1 MDWSTKL
8 PSEEM
13 IHRAWDYTTKVLL
26 DPRTDQLYD
35 FPVDDVRECPLPE
48 ETARSWP
55 NPCGYATGTE
65 DAMIHAGTML
75 DACLCR
81 YEMEEDEESC
91 MAAHRLVAG
100 MLRCAFA
107 SDVKG
112 FLPRG
117 VMPADGKSHYID
129 SSRDQY
135 TLFVFGAFRYLH
147 STICTE
153 KERVGLTKA
162 LIEIAQRAQQN
173 VIPENNFDMLRED
186 GGATLV
192 NIMWGNSLGNHEYC
206 RLPMIYLAA
215 WDASKDE
222 HWLMMY
228 RKIREEAYQKSLPMQ
243 GCWHLYTLQQMQS
256 ALYVCRAADPD
267 TGWYEK
273 YENLMNIVS
282 DYILKD
288 VKKLDSSLQ
297 NLREM
302 GDEHYDFRKLPYQ
315 KRNVSVWEGLPDFC
329 PIYEGQATKFLLQ
342 DVANVVIV
350 TSMTPGC
357 PPSGEA
363 IGLYTKAFSM
373 IDLDKYRGPLPIHFL
388 QGYYRVKRLLRY
400 YAESKPLAK
409 VFRLSF
415 LH

>member
-91 MAAHRLVAG
+91 MGAHRLVAG

-153 KERVGLTKA
+153 KERVGLIISPFTGRSYYVFTCNVRNRGLCPHMKNPRFYRGVPFVYRKP
-162 LIEIAQRAQQN
+162 LIEKHSDFSFNFCKGPFFKSGNLCLRDADLFGNFNLGLAL
-173 VIPENNFDMLRED
+173 EKTEGNNLFLSVVELGERFPQGD
-186 GGATLV
+186 LV
-192 NIMWGNSLGNHEYC
+192 NPVAIIGVVRNLIHDVNSISAVGEN
-206 RLPMIYLAA
+206 RLV
-215 WDASKDE
+215 E
-222 HWLMMY
+222 GY
-228 RKIREEAYQKSLPMQ
+228 RIDDGFQRQHNTFPGK
-243 GCWHLYTLQQMQS
+243 
-256 ALYVCRAADPD
+256 
-267 TGWYEK
+267 
-273 YENLMNIVS
+273 
-282 DYILKD
+282 
-288 VKKLDSSLQ
+288 
-297 NLREM
+297 
-302 GDEHYDFRKLPYQ
+302 
-315 KRNVSVWEGLPDFC
+315 PDF
-329 PIYEGQATKFLLQ
+329 FSNFHDRWLL
-342 DVANVVIV
+342 A
-350 TSMTPGC
+350 
-357 PPSGEA
+357 
-363 IGLYTKAFSM
+363 
-373 IDLDKYRGPLPIHFL
+373 
-388 QGYYRVKRLLRY
+388 
-400 YAESKPLAK
+400 
-409 VFRLSF
+409 
-415 LH
+415 